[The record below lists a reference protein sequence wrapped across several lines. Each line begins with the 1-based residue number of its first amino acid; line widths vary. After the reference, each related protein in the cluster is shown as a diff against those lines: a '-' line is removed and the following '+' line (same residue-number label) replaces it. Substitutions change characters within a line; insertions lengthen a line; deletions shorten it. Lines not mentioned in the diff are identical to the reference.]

1 MNYCSLQDAFGSPG
15 CDGATGGKEARK
27 EERRKAKRCKGPA
40 ATFLDINDPHSKSR
54 TLNEYDSG
62 KAGLSQRDPDR
73 QGQNKLPEV
82 PPLNRE
88 TGLKEHTPVDAMQG
102 ELEPFQGSC
111 ESQSM
116 RKDINAV
123 RAFEK
128 AQNDDDAI
136 IAHQRRF
143 EFMNRDDDDPEG
155 DKERATRP
163 NPASLTLGTSSSFF
177 GKDPEEGFANYVPD
191 SKNYLMEPS
200 FTSAFNLTPGG
211 RAGSAALPVPS
222 VRDVWK
228 PPAFGGTSTS
238 FFNHLPNPGGSMPK
252 QSGQSHEMLSRKID
266 GIMSRLEE
274 LHKKSTPEQTQTDIL
289 LFVSSGIFVLFMM
302 DLLVRKG
309 SSIRFLSR

>member
-15 CDGATGGKEARK
+15 CDGDMGGKEARK

-40 ATFLDINDPHSKSR
+40 ATFLDIK
-54 TLNEYDSG
+54 
-62 KAGLSQRDPDR
+62 DPDR
-73 QGQNKLPEV
+73 QSQNKLPEA
-82 PPLNRE
+82 PLLNRE
-88 TGLKEHTPVDAMQG
+88 TGLKEHVPVDAMQG

-143 EFMNRDDDDPEG
+143 EFMARDDDDPVG
-155 DKERATRP
+155 DMERATRP
-163 NPASLTLGTSSSFF
+163 NPASLTVGTSSSFF

-238 FFNHLPNPGGSMPK
+238 FFNHLPKPGGSMPT
-252 QSGQSHEMLSRKID
+252 QSGASHETLSRKID
-266 GIMSRLEE
+266 GIMSRLDE

>member
-15 CDGATGGKEARK
+15 CDGAIGGGKEARK

-40 ATFLDINDPHSKSR
+40 ATFLDLK
-54 TLNEYDSG
+54 
-62 KAGLSQRDPDR
+62 DPDR
-73 QGQNKLPEV
+73 QGQNKLPDV
-82 PPLNRE
+82 PPLNKD
-88 TGLKEHTPVDAMQG
+88 TGLREHTPVDAMQG

-116 RKDINAV
+116 RNDINAV
-123 RAFEK
+123 HKFEK
-128 AQNDDDAI
+128 AENDDEAI

-143 EFMNRDDDDPEG
+143 EFMTRTDDDPEG
-155 DKERATRP
+155 DKQRAQRP
-163 NPASLTLGTSSSFF
+163 NPASLTIGTSGSFF

-191 SKNYLMEPS
+191 AKNYLMEPS

-211 RAGSAALPVPS
+211 QAGSAALPVPS

-228 PPAFGGTSTS
+228 PPAFAGTNTS
-238 FFNHLPNPGGSMPK
+238 FFERLPSPGGATPK
-252 QSGQSHEMLSRKID
+252 QSGLSHETLSRKID
-266 GIMSRLEE
+266 GIMNRLEE
-274 LHKKSTPEQTQTDIL
+274 LTKKSTPEQTQTDIL

-309 SSIRFLSR
+309 SSMRFLSRR